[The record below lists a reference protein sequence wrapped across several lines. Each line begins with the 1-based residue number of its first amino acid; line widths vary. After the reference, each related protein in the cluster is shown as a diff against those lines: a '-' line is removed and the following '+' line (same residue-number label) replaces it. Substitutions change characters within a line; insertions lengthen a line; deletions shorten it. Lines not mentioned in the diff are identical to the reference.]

1 VPAAQ
6 DSTCVSHRT
15 RRGGFTEGALMHSN
29 VVWIFSVISLLVVLL
44 FPLYTTQYQ
53 YPAFSRLVKE
63 SVNNEAIRLALHM
76 SSMLATDNNALS
88 RQNLPDMLRRQIDGL
103 REDAHFLKIRVFSPG
118 GEILYSTHQSEVGRR
133 NEREYF
139 RRIVDTGKPQSV
151 EVPRNT
157 ESLDRQL
164 SPADVVETY
173 VPMTRG
179 GKLIGVLEIYY
190 DITEEN
196 ARLRRLIRRSSSA
209 LFAMMLVLVGLVVV
223 SAARANKS
231 LQQRRRVE
239 EERGKLILQLQDA
252 LASVKTLKGLLPICA
267 WCKKIRDDDG
277 YYTSVEQYIES
288 HLDAKVTHGICQ
300 ECDAKLREELAQ
312 VHDKQA
318 STKPPDITPAGE

>member
-1 VPAAQ
+1 
-6 DSTCVSHRT
+6 
-15 RRGGFTEGALMHSN
+15 
-29 VVWIFSVISLLVVLL
+29 
-44 FPLYTTQYQ
+44 
-53 YPAFSRLVKE
+53 
-63 SVNNEAIRLALHM
+63 
-76 SSMLATDNNALS
+76 
-88 RQNLPDMLRRQIDGL
+88 
-103 REDAHFLKIRVFSPG
+103 
-118 GEILYSTHQSEVGRR
+118 
-133 NEREYF
+133 
-139 RRIVDTGKPQSV
+139 
-151 EVPRNT
+151 
-157 ESLDRQL
+157 
-164 SPADVVETY
+164 